1 MEEENTPLSE
11 RELEIM
17 RLVATGATN
26 RQIAHTLNISVNT
39 VKVHLRNIFDKLT
52 VQSRTEATMALV
64 RAGLIATEA
73 GQAAGDSSPTSSEPP
88 EAVAPAAATEG
99 TNRNR
104 PVFLLLVAGVAILAG
119 ILAWNQG
126 FAWSVSAPVT
136 KTAVQVS
143 PTRWQSEPSLDLP
156 RFGMGVVAYRG
167 RIFVLAGGTTTP
179 GQAGET
185 VGVTGRSAALDPATS
200 SWTDLPHKPTPV
212 QDVQA
217 AALEGRLL
225 VPGGQLAS
233 GAITTTVEAF
243 DLATETWQRMPD
255 LPAPRSRY
263 ALAVLEGRLILF
275 GGWDGTA
282 VQSSVLEY
290 DSDAGAWHE
299 LTPLPTARA
308 DMACAVIEDSAYLL
322 GGTDGQQPLSE
333 AIAYQINA
341 EDARSGPWS
350 RLRDLPA
357 PRAGASAVAIARS
370 IYLIGGGKNLPG
382 IRYDLTS
389 ETWMPLSSPASTPW
403 YGMGVAT
410 VDDRLYVLGGLMDE
424 PVGDVWS
431 YTALYR
437 YFLPQGAYRR

>member
-1 MEEENTPLSE
+1 
-11 RELEIM
+11 M

-26 RQIAHTLNISVNT
+26 RQIAHTLHISVNT
-39 VKVHLRNIFDKLT
+39 VKVHLRNIFDKLA
-52 VQSRTEATMALV
+52 VQSRTEATMVLV
-64 RAGLIATEA
+64 RAGLIAAES
-73 GQAAGDSSPTSSEPP
+73 GQAAGESSTAPSEPQT
-88 EAVAPAAATEG
+88 AVAPVPVAESANW
-99 TNRNR
+99 NRR
-104 PVFLLLVAGVAILAG
+104 IFLLLVAGFVVLAG

-126 FAWSVSAPVT
+126 FALSVSAPAT
-136 KTAVQVS
+136 QTAAQVS
-143 PTRWQSEPSLDLP
+143 PSRWQPGPPLALP
-156 RFGMGVVAYRG
+156 RFGMGVAAYRG
-167 RIFVLAGGTTTP
+167 RIYVLAGGTAAR
-179 GQAGET
+179 GGASET
-185 VGVTGRSAALDPATS
+185 ERVTGRSVALDPATS
-200 SWTDLPHKPTPV
+200 SWVDLPDKPTPV

-217 AALEGRLL
+217 AVLEGRLL
-225 VPGGQLAS
+225 VPGGQLAD
-233 GAITTTVEAF
+233 GTITTTVEAF
-243 DLATETWQRMPD
+243 DLATKTWERMPD

-290 DSDAGAWHE
+290 ESGAGVWHE

-308 DMACAVIEDSAYLL
+308 DMACAVIEDAAYLM
-322 GGTDGQQPLSE
+322 GGTDGQQKLSE

-341 EDARSGPWS
+341 EDVAGGPWS
-350 RLRDLPA
+350 SIRDLPA

-370 IYLIGGGKNLPG
+370 IYLIGGGKDLPG

-389 ETWMPLSSPASTPW
+389 ETWTPLSSPVSGPW

-410 VDDRLYVLGGLMDE
+410 VDDRLYVLGGRTDT
-424 PVGDVWS
+424 PVPDTWS